1 MRDRAL
7 LIGAS
12 IMGSVLASSP
22 CAWGGV
28 VDPHF
33 RTDRSVDTRS
43 TRTILR
49 DLIRPGMT
57 SEEKALALFHW
68 VRRVIYH
75 SGPEEPLRHDFN
87 RMVNLFGY
95 GSCYL
100 QTHPLSHLF
109 QQLGWPC
116 RNWVHNGHHML
127 EVYYDGG
134 WHCFDPHMTFYVF
147 NRAAPRAIASVA
159 ELRADPTLAE
169 AAVKEGR
176 TGPAFLIC
184 GDAPTWFSGDTGWV
198 LDHPFLPHRG
208 ADEEFGSL
216 HLRRG
221 ERFVRTW
228 KAGRYFRPH
237 AFLEKHGPYHTCGPE
252 SDRRDPV
259 NFPYWEPYAWRDREA
274 ASHRHH
280 GTGYLEYR
288 PDLRRDSWRDAALR
302 FINLAS
308 DLDETRPALHPVE
321 GGMEAEVIF
330 SVKCPY
336 ILTGA
341 SLEVA
346 GHLGAAGDRLVVG
359 MSNAWNG
366 DSQGRE
372 WKEVL
377 AASSPGEVRRRIDL
391 SPHVEGSLD
400 GYWLRIVMLARNPQQ
415 TGLDSLKLRTEFQL
429 NPYALPQLLPGAN
442 RLFVTAARC
451 DRPWHFRLAWQEGP
465 DWKTPREHRA
475 TLDGTSYEGMV
486 DVSGPKFPRMEEI
499 EFSVD
504 P

>member
-1 MRDRAL
+1 MRVGAGL
-7 LIGAS
+7 LTG
-12 IMGSVLASSP
+12 VLAGLP

-28 VDPHF
+28 VEPHL

-49 DLIRPGMT
+49 DLVRPEMT

-87 RMVNLFGY
+87 RMINVFGY
-95 GSCYL
+95 GSCYM
-100 QTHPLSHLF
+100 QTHPLSHLY

-134 WHCFDPHMTFYVF
+134 WHCFDPHMTFYVY
-147 NRAAPRAIASVA
+147 NRATPRAIASVA
-159 ELRADPTLAE
+159 ELRADSSLAE
-169 AAVKEGR
+169 SAAKEGR

-198 LDHPFLPHRG
+198 LDPPFSPHRG
-208 ADEEFGSL
+208 ADEEFGRSL

-228 KAGRYFRPH
+228 KAGRYLRTH
-237 AFLEKHGPYHTCGPE
+237 AFLEKYGPYHTCGPD
-252 SDRRDPV
+252 SDQRDPV
-259 NFPYWEPYAWRDREA
+259 SFPFWEPYGWRDREA

-280 GTGYLEYR
+280 GTGFLEYQ
-288 PDLRRDSWRDAALR
+288 PDLRGNGWRDAALR
-302 FINLAS
+302 FVNLES
-308 DLDETRPALHPVE
+308 DADETRPALRPVE
-321 GGMEAEVIF
+321 GGMEAEAIF

-346 GHLGAAGDRLVVG
+346 GRIGATGDRLAVG
-359 MSNAWNG
+359 VSREWKG
-366 DSQGRE
+366 DSQERE

-377 AASSPGEVRRRIDL
+377 SATTPGELRRTVDL
-391 SPHVEGSLD
+391 SPYVEGSLD
-400 GYWLRIVMLARNPQQ
+400 GYWLRVAMHSRDPQQ
-415 TGLDSLKLRTEFQL
+415 TGLGALKLHTEFQL

-442 RLFVTAARC
+442 RLVVTAARC
-451 DRPWHFRLAWQEGP
+451 DRPWRFRLSWHEGEE
-465 DWKTPREHRA
+465 WKARREHRA
-475 TLDGTSYEGMV
+475 TIDGASYEAPV
-486 DVSGPKFPRMEEI
+486 DVAGPNFPRMEAI